1 MKRPAWPGE
10 LWRQLWLRVAD
21 TGLLGYRHVL
31 APLGLGDQPGGVTQP
46 LLDLDRLVLPQR
58 ACVRW
63 VSHPYRHS
71 ELPGYPCIESWAV
84 CGGRSVSQAAPYRC
98 IQFHT
103 IRRALRKPAQTL
115 AEPVA
120 LFPHLTS
127 HFGHW
132 LGDQLGAILWFA
144 RDPRVTAAGRRL
156 LVTAPSPQ
164 WAELLQELCPPSS
177 LLLLTPQQLLDHN
190 LRCTDALLLPRL
202 GSWQNLALARDALAP
217 LLEKPASPEKLF
229 LTSLRPGRIANL
241 EAVCAC
247 FQAFGYQVL
256 NPTEEPV
263 LPLLQRL
270 RQAGCLWS
278 EQGSMVLNLLLCRS
292 RPYRLL
298 ELDAAHAA
306 AYPPELAALGGSAYN
321 AFQRGLIQPFACS
334 PAAPSTRLDR
344 TLHPYQ
350 RQLRVD
356 LQALE
361 AALSEELGC
370 ADV

>member
-21 TGLLGYRHVL
+21 TGLFGYRHAL
-31 APLGLGDQPGGVTQP
+31 APLGFADQPGAVLQP
-46 LLDLDRLVLPQR
+46 LLDLDRLVLPSR
-58 ACVRW
+58 ACVQW

-71 ELPGYPCIESWAV
+71 DLPGYPCIESWALR
-84 CGGRSVSQAAPYRC
+84 GSRSVSQAAPYRC

-103 IRRALRKPAQTL
+103 IRRALLKQAETL

-132 LGDQLGAILWFA
+132 LGDQLGAMLWFA
-144 RDPRVTAAGRRL
+144 RDPQVTAGGRRL

-164 WAELLQELCPPSS
+164 WAELLQELCPSSS

-190 LRCTDALLLPRL
+190 LFCTDALLLPRL

-217 LLEKPASPEKLF
+217 HLEHPATGEKLF

-256 NPTEEPV
+256 NPTQEPV

-270 RQAGCLWS
+270 RQARRLWS

-292 RPYRLL
+292 RPYRML
-298 ELDAAHAA
+298 ELEPRHAL
-306 AYPPELAALGGSAYN
+306 AYPPDLAALGGSAYN
-321 AFQRGLIQPFACS
+321 AFQRGLMHPFSCP
-334 PAAPSTRLDR
+334 PADPSARLDR
-344 TLHPYQ
+344 SLHPYQ

-361 AALSEELGC
+361 AALSEDRG
-370 ADV
+370 

>member
-10 LWRQLWLRVAD
+10 LLRQLWLRVAD
-21 TGLLGYRHVL
+21 TGLLGYRHAL
-31 APLGLGDQPGGVTQP
+31 APLGFDAQPGAQQQAV
-46 LLDLDRLVLPQR
+46 LDLDRLVLPSR
-58 ACVRW
+58 ACVQL
-63 VSHPYRHS
+63 VSHSYRHS
-71 ELPGYPCIESWAV
+71 EVPGYPCIESWAV
-84 CGGRSVSQAAPYRC
+84 CGGSSLSQAAPYRC

-115 AEPVA
+115 AEPLA

-164 WAELLQELCPPSS
+164 WAELLQELCPPCS
-177 LLLLTPQQLLDHN
+177 LLLLTPQQLLESN

-217 LLEKPASPEKLF
+217 LLDQPATPEKLF
-229 LTSLRPGRIANL
+229 LTSMRPGRIANL

-256 NPTEEPV
+256 NPTQEPV
-263 LPLLQRL
+263 LPLLKRL
-270 RQAGCLWS
+270 REAGFLWC

-298 ELDAAHAA
+298 DLDSAHAA
-306 AYPPELAALGGSAYN
+306 VYPPRLAVVGGSAYN
-321 AFQRGLIQPFACS
+321 GFQRGIIRPFSCLPTDPS
-334 PAAPSTRLDR
+334 PRLDR
-344 TLHPYQ
+344 MLHPYQ
-350 RQLRVD
+350 RQLTVD
-356 LQALE
+356 IQALQV
-361 AALSEELGC
+361 ALAEEL
-370 ADV
+370 A

>member
-1 MKRPAWPGE
+1 MRRSAWPGD
-10 LWRQLWLRVAD
+10 LWRHLWLRLAD
-21 TGLLGYRHVL
+21 TGLLGYRHAL
-31 APLGLGDQPGGVTQP
+31 APLGFADQPGAVLQP
-46 LLDLDRLVLPQR
+46 LLDLDRLVLPPR
-58 ACVRW
+58 ACVQW

-71 ELPGYPCIESWAV
+71 DLPGYPCIESWAV
-84 CGGRSVSQAAPYRC
+84 RGGRSVSQAAPYRC

-120 LFPHLTS
+120 LFPQFTS

-144 RDPRVTAAGRRL
+144 RDPRVTAGGRRL

-177 LLLLTPQQLLDHN
+177 LLLLTPQQLLEQN
-190 LRCTDALLLPRL
+190 LLCPDALLLPRM

-217 LLEKPASPEKLF
+217 LLEQPATGEKLF

-241 EAVCAC
+241 EEVSAC

-270 RQAGCLWS
+270 RQACCLWS

-298 ELDAAHAA
+298 ELDAAHSAG
-306 AYPPELAALGGSAYN
+306 YPPELAALGGSAYN
-321 AFQRGLIQPFACS
+321 AFQRGLMQPFACPPADPS
-334 PAAPSTRLDR
+334 PRLDR

-361 AALSEELGC
+361 AALSEELGG
-370 ADV
+370 ADA

>member
-10 LWRQLWLRVAD
+10 LWRQLWLRLAD
-21 TGLLGYRHVL
+21 TGLLGYRHAL
-31 APLGLGDQPGGVTQP
+31 APLGFADQPGAVTQP
-46 LLDLDRLVLPQR
+46 LLDLDRLVLPPR

-71 ELPGYPCIESWAV
+71 DLPGYPCIESWAV
-84 CGGRSVSQAAPYRC
+84 SGGRSVSQAAPYRC

-144 RDPRVTAAGRRL
+144 RDPQVTAGGRRL

-177 LLLLTPQQLLDHN
+177 LLLLTPQQLLEQN
-190 LRCTDALLLPRL
+190 LLCRDALLLPRL

-217 LLEKPASPEKLF
+217 HLEQPATGEKLF
-229 LTSLRPGRIANL
+229 LTSQRPGRIANL
-241 EAVCAC
+241 EEVSAC

-270 RQAGCLWS
+270 RQARRLWS

-298 ELDAAHAA
+298 ELDAAHSAG
-306 AYPPELAALGGSAYN
+306 YPPELAALGGTAYN
-321 AFQRGLIQPFACS
+321 AFQRGLMQPFACP
-334 PAAPSTRLDR
+334 PADASTRLDR
-344 TLHPYQ
+344 SLHPYQ

-361 AALSEELGC
+361 AALSEDRG
-370 ADV
+370 

>member
-10 LWRQLWLRVAD
+10 LWRLLWLRVAD

-31 APLGLGDQPGGVTQP
+31 APLGLGDQQGAVTQP
-46 LLDLDRLVLPQR
+46 LLDLDCLVLPQP
-58 ACVRW
+58 ASVRW

-71 ELPGYPCIESWAV
+71 DLPGYPCIESWAV

-164 WAELLQELCPPSS
+164 WAELMQELCPPSS
-177 LLLLTPQQLLDHN
+177 LLLLTPEQLLERN

-217 LLEKPASPEKLF
+217 LLEQPASPEKLF

-270 RQAGCLWS
+270 RQARYLWS

-298 ELDAAHAA
+298 ELEPRHAA
-306 AYPPELAALGGSAYN
+306 AYPPELSALGGSAYN
-321 AFQRGLIQPFACS
+321 AFQRGLMQPFACP
-334 PAAPSTRLDR
+334 PADPSTRLDR
-344 TLHPYQ
+344 ALHPYQ

-356 LQALE
+356 LKVLE
-361 AALSEELGC
+361 AALSEELGG
-370 ADV
+370 ADG

>member
-21 TGLLGYRHVL
+21 TGLLGYRHAL
-31 APLGLGDQPGGVTQP
+31 APLGFADQPGAVTQP
-46 LLDLDRLVLPQR
+46 LLDLDRLVLPQPG
-58 ACVRW
+58 CVQW
-63 VSHPYRHS
+63 VTHPYRHS
-71 ELPGYPCIESWAV
+71 DLLDYPCIESWAV
-84 CGGRSVSQAAPYRC
+84 RGGRSVSQAEPYRC

-103 IRRALRKPAQTL
+103 IRKALRKPRQTI

-120 LFPHLTS
+120 LFPQLTS

-144 RDPRVTAAGRRL
+144 RDPRITAGGRRL

-164 WAELLQELCPPSS
+164 WAELLLELCPPSS
-177 LLLLTPQQLLDHN
+177 LLLLTPQRLLDHN
-190 LRCTDALLLPRL
+190 LSCSDALLLPRL

-217 LLEKPASPEKLF
+217 LLEQPASPEKLF
-229 LTSLRPGRIANL
+229 LTSQRAGRIANL

-247 FQAFGYQVL
+247 FRAFGYHVL
-256 NPTEEPV
+256 NPTKEPV

-270 RQAGCLWS
+270 RQARCLWS
-278 EQGSMVLNLLLCRS
+278 EQGSMVLNLLLCRT

-298 ELDAAHAA
+298 ALEPRHAA
-306 AYPPELAALGGSAYN
+306 AYPPGLAALGGSAYN
-321 AFQRGLIQPFACS
+321 AFQRGLMQPFACS
-334 PAAPSTRLDR
+334 PADPSTRLDR
-344 TLHPYQ
+344 QLHPYQ
-350 RQLRVD
+350 RQLTLD

-361 AALSEELGC
+361 AALSEEL
-370 ADV
+370 A